1 MTELHTLSVAA
12 AAAAIARNEITSE
25 ALVASCLEQVRKRDA
40 DVQAWAY
47 LDPDQALAQARG
59 ADAAQRAGKVL
70 GPLHGVPFGIKDIID
85 TADMPTECGSA
96 YFHGRRPSS
105 DAACVAALRSAGAVI
120 MGKTVTTELA
130 TLTPPKTRNPHNLQH
145 TPGGSSSGSAAGL
158 ASGMFPGALATQT
171 GGSVIRPASYC
182 GIYALK
188 PTFGMISRTGVLLQ
202 SHSLDTIGVYG
213 RSIEDLALAADCLT
227 AYDSRDPAMKPGEPS
242 RLLATTLQPVS
253 TDPTLAFVASPAW
266 DLTDGAT
273 REVFSAFIS
282 QLGARCE
289 AVDVP
294 ILRSAMTW
302 QGTVQSAENAAYYGP
317 LLEVRPDAFTAG
329 LCERLEAGA
338 RVRAIDYI
346 RAVNH
351 RDTAAAAVENVLA
364 RYAAIVMPASP
375 GPAPADLNTTGNP
388 AFNAMWTYLG
398 LPAVTLPLL
407 KVNGMPL
414 GVQLIAARGSDGQLL
429 RTAQWLAQRL
439 GLA

>member
-12 AAAAIARNEITSE
+12 AAAAIARNEITSK
-25 ALVASCLEQVRKRDA
+25 ALVAACLEQVRKRDA

-47 LDPDQALAQARG
+47 LDPDQALAQARA

-96 YFHGRRPSS
+96 YFQGRRPSS

-213 RSIEDLALAADCLT
+213 RGIEDLALAADCLT
-227 AYDSRDPAMKPGEPS
+227 AYDSREPAMKPGEPLH
-242 RLLATTLQPVS
+242 LLATTRQPVS

-329 LCERLEAGA
+329 LRERLEAGA

-351 RDTAAAAVENVLA
+351 RDTAATAVENVLA

-414 GVQLIAARGSDGQLL
+414 GVQLIAARGSDGHLL

>member
-1 MTELHTLSVAA
+1 MTELHTLSVTA

-25 ALVASCLEQVRKRDA
+25 ALVASCLDQVRKRDA

-47 LDPDQALAQARG
+47 LDPDRALAQARS
-59 ADAAQRAGKVL
+59 ADAAQRDGNVL

-96 YFHGRRPSS
+96 YFYGRRPSS
-105 DAACVAALRSAGAVI
+105 DAACVAALRGAGADI

-130 TLTPPKTRNPHNLQH
+130 PLTPPKTRNPHNLQH

-182 GIYALK
+182 GVYALK
-188 PTFGMISRTGVLLQ
+188 PTFGMISRSGVLLQ

-213 RSIEDLALAADCLT
+213 RSIEDLALVADCLT
-227 AYDSRDPAMKPGEPS
+227 AYDPRDPAVKPGEPS
-242 RLLATTLQPVS
+242 RLLATTRQSVS
-253 TDPTLAFVASPAW
+253 AEPTLAFVASPAW
-266 DLTDGAT
+266 DLTDDAT
-273 REVFSAFIS
+273 RTTFSAFVS

-289 AVDVP
+289 PVDVP

-302 QGTVQSAENAAYYGP
+302 HGTIQSAENAAYYGP
-317 LLEVRPDAFTAG
+317 LLEERPDAVTAG
-329 LCERLEAGA
+329 LRERLEAGS

-346 RAVNH
+346 NAVSR
-351 RDTAAAAVENVLA
+351 RDNAAAAVEDVLS

-375 GPAPADLNTTGNP
+375 GPAPANLNTTGNP

-398 LPAVTLPLL
+398 MPAVTLPLL
-407 KVNGMPL
+407 TVNGMPL
-414 GVQLIAARGSDGQLL
+414 GVQLIAARGADGPLL
-429 RTAQWLAQRL
+429 RTAQWLTRHV